1 MEKRD
6 VRSIITPS
14 RLDVFTKTA
23 FVRGQLSGE
32 GERWASL
39 LYSQY
44 LDCIEPKN
52 GFSENG
58 TKFSLED
65 YVKDFRSLIESLRTH
80 GFDCKFGCIP
90 IGSDGIVNGSHRTA
104 ASLVMGLQVC
114 VEESHEKNQKYDYK
128 FLREVDLNPDL
139 IDAVILDYC
148 NQFSNIK
155 ILCLIGCEKNKFDEI
170 VLGLEKTNKIIY
182 TQEIELSNIGAR
194 RIIQI
199 LYGLND
205 WWSEDLIEPLF
216 LERFSTNKKKISFIF
231 FHEESL
237 EKVFGLKAKIRQN
250 LHPGISFKTIHST
263 DNQVESIRVAQCV
276 LNANSVHYLNNA
288 PIGSENNLS
297 GILTSEFSKMPKLNR
312 DKLVVVG
319 SSVLEMYGIRQ
330 AADIDVIHADSE
342 SELIQKSKVV
352 SSHNKEYRFFPLDIS
367 DLINDPRL
375 YFYSNGVKF
384 MSLSI
389 LLFFKLNRYEN
400 KDIEDV
406 KNVLDYKFGASLYS
420 QKRTQGLAIRKR
432 RGLIVRKKVEGIIS
446 FLPDSWE
453 IPIKS
458 IYIKSRKYLKL
469 FISR

>member
-1 MEKRD
+1 M
-6 VRSIITPS
+6 
-14 RLDVFTKTA
+14 
-23 FVRGQLSGE
+23 RGQLSGE

-44 LDCIEPKN
+44 LECIEPKN
-52 GFSENG
+52 GFAENG

-65 YVKDFRSLIESLRTH
+65 YVKDFRSLIEALRTH

-104 ASLVMGLQVC
+104 ACLVMGLEVC
-114 VEESHEKNQKYDYK
+114 VEESLEKNQRYDYK
-128 FLREVDLNPDL
+128 FLRNIGLNPDL

-148 NQFSNIK
+148 NQFENIK
-155 ILCLIGCEKNKFDEI
+155 VLCLIGCEKNKFEEI
-170 VLGLEKTNKIIY
+170 VSGIEKTNKIIY
-182 TQEIELSNIGAR
+182 TQELELSNIGAR

-205 WWSEDLIEPLF
+205 WWSDDLIEPLF
-216 LERFSTNKKKISFIF
+216 LERFSTNEKMISFVF
-231 FHEESL
+231 FHEDSL
-237 EKVFGLKAKIRQN
+237 EKVFELKAKIRQN
-250 LHPGISFKTIHST
+250 LPSRTSFKTIHST
-263 DNQVESIRVAQCV
+263 DNQTESIRVAQCV
-276 LNANSVHYLNNA
+276 LNANSVHYINNA

-297 GILTSEFSKMPKLNR
+297 IILASEFSKMPNLNY
-312 DKLVVVG
+312 DKVVVVA

-342 SELIQKSKVV
+342 SEFIQKSKVL
-352 SSHNKEYRFFPLDIS
+352 SSHNEEYKYFPLHIS

-384 MSLSI
+384 MSLSTM
-389 LLFFKLNRYEN
+389 LFFKLNRYED

-406 KNVLDYKFGASLYS
+406 KNVLDYKMGASLYNK
-420 QKRTQGLAIRKR
+420 KRTQGKAIRKR
-432 RGLIVRKKVEGIIS
+432 RGLIVRRKVEKIIS
-446 FLPDSWE
+446 FLPNSWE
-453 IPIKS
+453 MPIKS
-458 IYIKSRKYLKL
+458 IYIKSRKFFKL